1 MILSDQ
7 EEGRGGGGGYPY
19 ASPPPQAVGLP
30 AIREYFPL
38 HPPSCG
44 AAPLPLFVAV
54 GWSCCPQK
62 QDGGEARG
70 LFVPLLPT
78 AAGPLVF
85 RLDPIVPPTPLSLL
99 WGCPVP
105 HTAVLMGPSPFYGG
119 FPLFFL
125 WERPRSMVLIN
136 NK

>member
-1 MILSDQ
+1 MWG
-7 EEGRGGGGGYPY
+7 EGGYPY
-19 ASPPPQAVGLP
+19 ASPPPPQAVGLP

-44 AAPLPLFVAV
+44 AAPLHLFVAV

-85 RLDPIVPPTPLSLL
+85 RLDPIVPPPPS
-99 WGCPVP
+99 PP
-105 HTAVLMGPSPFYGG
+105 PLMGLPCAPHRCTDGAI
-119 FPLFFL
+119 PFL
-125 WERPRSMVLIN
+125 WRFPPLLFMGASPLYGID
-136 NK
+136 K